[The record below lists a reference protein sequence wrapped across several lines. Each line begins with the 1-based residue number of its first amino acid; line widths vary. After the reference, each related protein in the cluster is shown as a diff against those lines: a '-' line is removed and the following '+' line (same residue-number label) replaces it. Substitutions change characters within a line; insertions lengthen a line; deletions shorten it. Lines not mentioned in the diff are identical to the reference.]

1 MTMTLWC
8 YLRKARTQRVS
19 VFPVNTI
26 KFVPTHHGQTQSG
39 CRSVQVCSSAQD
51 LIRLY
56 TASRRYGMGLSL
68 WYIYLLWYNS
78 LWNYTTTNKY
88 TTMKVTLIDITHGT
102 IIVHDRFVRVKTP
115 GIARATILVLSH
127 RVPDLQ
133 VSCCDLNNWW
143 DTGLVFPVMAA
154 GATVWGLPGLLL
166 TQILTMPA
174 SRLVHGYVIN
184 ST

>member
-1 MTMTLWC
+1 MTITLWC

-51 LIRLY
+51 LIRLC
-56 TASRRYGMGLSL
+56 TARRRYGMGLKG
-68 WYIYLLWYNS
+68 IR
-78 LWNYTTTNKY
+78 NYTTTNKY

-102 IIVHDRFVRVKTP
+102 IIVHYRFVRVKTP